1 MGTGCRGP
9 HNREL
14 AFKMSRVKKVGRT
27 KIVCTIGPASLS
39 TGVLR
44 RMILAGMD
52 VVRLNFSHGSQEQ
65 HRHVLQRVRRLSER
79 LGQPVAVM
87 QDLSGAKIRLGEIEN
102 GSCTLSRHAR
112 LVLTT
117 RKVLGNP
124 ERISVSRR
132 SLPREVRPGEP
143 ILLNDG
149 AVRLRVA
156 ETRLYEIVCK
166 VVSGGTVSSRKGVNL
181 PETQL
186 GLGALTKK
194 DRTDLRFGIENDVDF
209 VALSFVRDVSDIK
222 KLRRLLLAAGKDIA
236 IVAKIERRR
245 ALDNLEGILR
255 ESDGVMVAR
264 GDLGV
269 ETELESVPLVQKRII
284 HLCNQMGKPVITA
297 TQMLESMVKNP
308 TPTRAEVT
316 DVANAILDGTDAIML
331 SEETAVG
338 AFPVH
343 AVQVMARVAMK
354 TECSL
359 PPLAQEN
366 IVAAATGA
374 EVPDAI
380 ALAAATIARDTGAR
394 AVIACTMSG
403 GSARLIARYRP
414 CVPILAASPLPATVT
429 RLCLTWGVFPI
440 LVKQSSDSEGA
451 VSAAVEA
458 FVSRRLI
465 RKGDRVVVVAG
476 IAPGVRGGV
485 NLLRVVE
492 V

>member
-1 MGTGCRGP
+1 M
-9 HNREL
+9 
-14 AFKMSRVKKVGRT
+14 MSRVKKVGRT

-44 RMILAGMD
+44 RLILAGMD
-52 VVRLNFSHGSQEQ
+52 VVRLNFSHGNHEQ
-65 HRHVLQRVRRLSER
+65 HRQVLLRVRRLSER

-102 GSCTLSRHAR
+102 GHCALSRNAR
-112 LVLTT
+112 LILTT
-117 RKVLGNP
+117 RRVLGNP
-124 ERISVSRR
+124 ERITVSRR

-149 AVRLRVA
+149 AVRLRVL
-156 ETRLYEIVCK
+156 EQQQDEILCR

-209 VALSFVRDVSDIK
+209 VALSFVRDASDIK
-222 KLRRLLLAAGKDIA
+222 KLRRLLLAAEKNIA

-245 ALDNLEGILR
+245 ALDNLDAIVR
-255 ESDGVMVAR
+255 QSDGVMVAR

-284 HLCNQMGKPVITA
+284 RLCNQMGKPVITA
-297 TQMLESMVKNP
+297 TQMLESMVENP

-338 AFPVH
+338 KHPVG
-343 AVQVMARVAMK
+343 AVRVMGRVAMR

-359 PPLAQEN
+359 PFLAHER
-366 IVAAATGA
+366 ILAAAETQVA
-374 EVPDAI
+374 DAI
-380 ALAAATIARDTGAR
+380 AHAAATIARDIAAR
-394 AVIACTMSG
+394 AIIACTMSG

-414 CVPILAASPLPATVT
+414 CVPIFAASPIPDTVT
-429 RLCLTWGVFPI
+429 RLCLMWGVFPI
-440 LVKQSSDSEGA
+440 LVEQSSDSEGA

-458 FVSRRLI
+458 FVSRRLL

>member
-1 MGTGCRGP
+1 
-9 HNREL
+9 
-14 AFKMSRVKKVGRT
+14 MSSVKKVGRT
-27 KIVCTIGPASLS
+27 KIVCSIGPASRS

-52 VVRLNFSHGSQEQ
+52 VVRLNFSHGAHEQ
-65 HRHVLQRVRRLSER
+65 HRQVLQRVRTLSER
-79 LGQPVAVM
+79 LGQPVAIM

-102 GSCTLSRHAR
+102 GHLALSRNAR
-112 LVLTT
+112 LILTT
-117 RKVLGNP
+117 RKVLGSP
-124 ERISVSRR
+124 ERITVSRR
-132 SLPREVRPGEP
+132 SLPREVHPGEP

-149 AVRLRVA
+149 AVRLRVV
-156 ETRLYEIVCK
+156 ETRQDEIVCK

-186 GLGALTKK
+186 GLGALTRK

-209 VALSFVRDVSDIK
+209 VALSFVRDASDIK
-222 KLRRLLLAAGKDIA
+222 KLRKLLVAARKNIA
-236 IVAKIERRR
+236 IVAKIERRS
-245 ALDNLEGILR
+245 ALDNLEGIVR

-284 HLCNQMGKPVITA
+284 RLCNQMGKPVITA
-297 TQMLESMVKNP
+297 TQMLESMVENP

-338 AFPVH
+338 EHPVS
-343 AVQVMARVAMK
+343 AVRVMGRVAMK
-354 TECSL
+354 TECTL
-359 PPLAQEN
+359 LLLAQER
-366 IVAAATGA
+366 IVAAVETD
-374 EVPDAI
+374 VPDAI
-380 ALAAATIARDTGAR
+380 AHAAATIARDVGVR
-394 AVIACTMSG
+394 AIVACTMSG
-403 GSARLIARYRP
+403 GTARLIARYRP

-429 RLCLTWGVFPI
+429 RLCLTWGVFPV
-440 LVKQSSDSEGA
+440 LVKESARSERA

-458 FVSRRLI
+458 FASRRLL

>member
-1 MGTGCRGP
+1 M
-9 HNREL
+9 
-14 AFKMSRVKKVGRT
+14 MSRVRKVGRT

-44 RMILAGMD
+44 RLILAGMD
-52 VVRLNFSHGSQEQ
+52 VVRLNFSHGTHEN
-65 HRHVLQRVRRLSER
+65 HRQVLQRVRGLSKR

-102 GSCTLSRHAR
+102 GHGALSRNAR

-124 ERISVSRR
+124 DRISVSRR

-149 AVRLRVA
+149 AVRLRVV
-156 ETRLYEIVCK
+156 ETHQDEILCK

-181 PETQL
+181 PETRL
-186 GLGALTKK
+186 GLGALTRK
-194 DRTDLRFGIENDVDF
+194 DRADLRFGIENDVDF
-209 VALSFVRDVSDIK
+209 VALSFVRDASDIK
-222 KLRRLLLAAGKDIA
+222 KLRKLLLAAGKDIA
-236 IVAKIERRR
+236 IVAKIERRS
-245 ALDNLEGILR
+245 ALDNLTTIVR

-284 HLCNQMGKPVITA
+284 RLCNQMGKPVITA
-297 TQMLESMVKNP
+297 TQMLESMVQNP

-316 DVANAILDGTDAIML
+316 DVANAILDGTDALML
-331 SEETAVG
+331 SEETAMG

-354 TECSL
+354 TECTL
-359 PPLAQEN
+359 PPLVQEK
-366 IVAAATGA
+366 IASTRGSA

-380 ALAAATIARDTGAR
+380 AHAAATIARDVGVKAI
-394 AVIACTMSG
+394 VACTMSG

-414 CVPILAASPLPATVT
+414 CVPVFAASPVPETVT

-440 LVKQSSDSEGA
+440 LVERSSDSEVA
-451 VSAAVEA
+451 VSAAVQA
-458 FVSRRLI
+458 FVSRRLL
-465 RKGDRVVVVAG
+465 RKSDRVVVVAG
-476 IAPGVRGGV
+476 IAPGDRGGV